1 MVSNRLKRYSSL
13 CLLMTCFF
21 NNYYIIKNYDRKC
34 SSKIL
39 FSNSSLQNKIKCFI
53 ECPSGPYNHKKTV
66 HKYFLR
72 SFFVWCVVFSFLFIV
87 QILKRINQSRMSLFS
102 FWEFYK
108 RIKSCFTA
116 VTSWKFL
123 QYYVALCLR
132 DSFLPILYLS
142 VMVTN
147 IGMSLVTLI
156 WEEFAFIGAGSDT
169 V

>member
-39 FSNSSLQNKIKCFI
+39 FSNSSLQNKIKCCI

-66 HKYFLR
+66 HKYFLG
-72 SFFVWCVVFSFLFIV
+72 SFSVWCVVFSFFFIV
-87 QILKRINQSRMSLFS
+87 QILKRIKQSRMSLFS

-108 RIKSCFTA
+108 RVKSCSTA

-123 QYYVALCLR
+123 QYYVAFVPQRQFSPNTLLCQ
-132 DSFLPILYLS
+132 
-142 VMVTN
+142 
-147 IGMSLVTLI
+147 
-156 WEEFAFIGAGSDT
+156 
-169 V
+169 

>member
-39 FSNSSLQNKIKCFI
+39 FSNSSLQNKIKCCI

-87 QILKRINQSRMSLFS
+87 QIWKESINLECLFFPSGNFIRESKAVLPLWHHES
-102 FWEFYK
+102 FSNITWHCASETVF
-108 RIKSCFTA
+108 S
-116 VTSWKFL
+116 
-123 QYYVALCLR
+123 QYSICQ
-132 DSFLPILYLS
+132 
-142 VMVTN
+142 
-147 IGMSLVTLI
+147 
-156 WEEFAFIGAGSDT
+156 
-169 V
+169 